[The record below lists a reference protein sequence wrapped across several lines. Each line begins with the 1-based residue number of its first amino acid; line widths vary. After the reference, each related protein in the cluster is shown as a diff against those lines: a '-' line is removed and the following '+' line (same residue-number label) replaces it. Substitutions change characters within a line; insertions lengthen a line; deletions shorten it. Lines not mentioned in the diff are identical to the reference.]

1 MDIEPNLIAEP
12 DANEADSLVSSNDP
26 DDMENEQ
33 TWPTEEEMNC
43 GIHEDAKNT
52 IPDAPKGTTPR
63 IIRVPKGTSS
73 YQAAWYVDE
82 TDDEGEDRGDGDCE
96 MRGEEEEE
104 EEMVDLI
111 MDEDKGMDVESRHVH
126 FEELDDGEEEHQCV
140 SGKVCIPPF

>member
-33 TWPTEEEMNC
+33 TWPTEEEMNS
-43 GIHEDAKNT
+43 GHEDAKNT

-63 IIRVPKGTSS
+63 FVRVPKGTSS

-82 TDDEGEDRGDGDCE
+82 TDDEEEGRGDGDCE
-96 MRGEEEEE
+96 MREEEEEE
-104 EEMVDLI
+104 EEMVDLVI
-111 MDEDKGMDVESRHVH
+111 DEDKSMDVESRHVH
-126 FEELDDGEEEHQCV
+126 FEELDDGEEERQCV
-140 SGKVCIPPF
+140 SGKVYVPSF